1 MRRLVLW
8 DIDGTLILAGAIAR
22 QAFAAAVGQVIGRAA
37 EEYLV
42 PMSGKTDPLIASE
55 MLALAG
61 HDDGPETVAE
71 VIRLLEAALAGS
83 EGRDALREGGRV
95 LPGVTEIL
103 PRLHEDEGV
112 LQSVLTGNTEA
123 NAAAKLAAFELDH
136 WIDAEVGAFG
146 SDNPTRDALV
156 PVALERVARLRGR
169 AFDPADVWV
178 VGDTPFDLACARA
191 AGARCVLVG
200 TGRIPLAALTG
211 IGADAA
217 LPDLSGVDEVIALLA
232 S

>member
-1 MRRLVLW
+1 
-8 DIDGTLILAGAIAR
+8 
-22 QAFAAAVGQVIGRAA
+22 
-37 EEYLV
+37 
-42 PMSGKTDPLIASE
+42 
-55 MLALAG
+55 
-61 HDDGPETVAE
+61 
-71 VIRLLEAALAGS
+71 
-83 EGRDALREGGRV
+83 
-95 LPGVTEIL
+95 
-103 PRLHEDEGV
+103 
-112 LQSVLTGNTEA
+112 
-123 NAAAKLAAFELDH
+123 
-136 WIDAEVGAFG
+136 
-146 SDNPTRDALV
+146 PTRGALV

>member
-146 SDNPTRDALV
+146 SDNPTRDA
-156 PVALERVARLRGR
+156 
-169 AFDPADVWV
+169 
-178 VGDTPFDLACARA
+178 
-191 AGARCVLVG
+191 
-200 TGRIPLAALTG
+200 
-211 IGADAA
+211 
-217 LPDLSGVDEVIALLA
+217 
-232 S
+232 